1 MVAAKYERLNSQS
14 GGGGGGCSGGV
25 GSSSGADDDDCE
37 EIELGKKTTST
48 TTATTTTLQN
58 GKDRRLASN
67 FKYVNSSSSIGSG
80 IGAGGSDVAATS
92 AQEKIMA
99 RQSDARIKQM
109 AIGTLVII
117 MAYLALSIM
126 LTFYQTDINRE
137 MPFPLTIVTYHLI
150 LKFIL
155 AALVR
160 KIYKLRVGRSRVQL
174 DWRVALRK
182 MAPTGVASAIDIGFS
197 NWGLALVPISLYT
210 MTKSSTIVFI
220 LLFAIALG
228 LEKKS
233 WSLVSIVGLIG
244 AGLVMFTYKSTQFN
258 ALGFFFILFASLSSG
273 LRWSFAQFIMQ
284 KSKLGLHNPIDMIYY
299 MQPWMIASLLP
310 LVCGIEGVKLY
321 AVAEHLKVYT
331 TDEITWAIA
340 RITFGALLAFLM
352 EFTEFLV
359 LCKTSSLTLSIA
371 GIFKDICQL
380 FLAVTLKKDQLSPIN
395 YVGLVVCL
403 AGIACHLWHK
413 YSTMAEAEKQHK
425 ELQLDNDHDD
435 LSAEY
440 NFNDGGAAG
449 SGGADNSI
457 AGIHVRSHSTLTVP
471 LLEQTD
477 SEDESGNDLNNKQ
490 NSSDVIFDVLKR
502 RDMQR

>member
-14 GGGGGGCSGGV
+14 GGGGGGSGGV
-25 GSSSGADDDDCE
+25 GSSSCADDDDCE
-37 EIELGKKTTST
+37 EIELNLDKKATTS
-48 TTATTTTLQN
+48 TTTLQN
-58 GKDRRLASN
+58 GKDRRLAN
-67 FKYVNSSSSIGSG
+67 FKYVNSSNSIGSG
-80 IGAGGSDVAATS
+80 LGVGDVAATS
-92 AQEKIMA
+92 AREKIMA
-99 RQSDARIKQM
+99 RQADARFMQM

-117 MAYLALSIM
+117 MIYLTLSIS

-160 KIYKLRVGRSRVQL
+160 RIYKLRVGRSRVQL

-233 WSLVSIVGLIG
+233 WSLVFIVGLIG

-321 AVAEHLKVYT
+321 DVAENLKIYT

-413 YSTMAEAEKQHK
+413 YSTMADAEKHQKDLH
-425 ELQLDNDHDD
+425 LDNDRDD

-440 NFNDGGAAG
+440 NFNEGGAG
-449 SGGADNSI
+449 GGGGGADNSI

>member
-14 GGGGGGCSGGV
+14 GGGGGGGG
-25 GSSSGADDDDCE
+25 GSSGADDDDCE
-37 EIELGKKTTST
+37 EIELSLGQKTT
-48 TTATTTTLQN
+48 AAMTTLQN
-58 GKDRRLASN
+58 GKDRRLAN
-67 FKYVNSSSSIGSG
+67 FKYVNSSSSSSG
-80 IGAGGSDVAATS
+80 VGVGSDDHVVATS

-99 RQSDARIKQM
+99 RQADARFMQM

-117 MAYLALSIM
+117 MVYLTLSIS

-137 MPFPLTIVTYHLI
+137 MPFPLAIVTYHLI
-150 LKFIL
+150 LKFVL

-160 KIYKLRVGRSRVQL
+160 RIYKLRMGRSRVQL

-244 AGLVMFTYKSTQFN
+244 TGLVMFTYKSTQFN

-321 AVAEHLKVYT
+321 NVAENLKMYT

-380 FLAVTLKKDQLSPIN
+380 FLAVTLKKDQLSAIN

-413 YSTMAEAEKQHK
+413 YSTMADAEKQQKDLHS
-425 ELQLDNDHDD
+425 DNDHDD

-440 NFNDGGAAG
+440 NFNEGANANA
-449 SGGADNSI
+449 GGADNSI